1 MRTKS
6 AGKLIVPACV
16 LACAMVLGAHGFGQ
30 STGHPPEF
38 EVASIKPSGEGTQSV
53 IYRLPGG
60 RFKAQK
66 ATLQALITFAFGIS
80 QYELAG
86 GPKWLDADRFDIEAT
101 SEQDVG
107 NEPVLRDHQIK
118 LMLQSLLAERF
129 KLKTH
134 PETRKTPAYVIVQ
147 AKGGPKLHAAAGPPG
162 PRLGIKFNGRLRV
175 MTFESAP
182 ISYVARML
190 ADQMK
195 RPVVDGT
202 GLDGS
207 FDFKLEFVPESVRL
221 KANMDST
228 APSEG
233 TGADGPSIFTATQE
247 QLGLKL
253 QMREAPVQILVID
266 EAEKPTAN

>member
-1 MRTKS
+1 MMLCT
-6 AGKLIVPACV
+6 
-16 LACAMVLGAHGFGQ
+16 HGFGQ

-101 SEQDVG
+101 PEQDVG
-107 NEPVLRDHQIK
+107 NEPVLRDRQIK

-147 AKGGPKLHAAAGPPG
+147 VKAGPRCMQLP
-162 PRLGIKFNGRLRV
+162 
-175 MTFESAP
+175 A
-182 ISYVARML
+182 
-190 ADQMK
+190 
-195 RPVVDGT
+195 RPVPSWHKIQWPVT
-202 GLDGS
+202 GD
-207 FDFKLEFVPESVRL
+207 DF
-221 KANMDST
+221 
-228 APSEG
+228 
-233 TGADGPSIFTATQE
+233 
-247 QLGLKL
+247 
-253 QMREAPVQILVID
+253 
-266 EAEKPTAN
+266 